1 MNDEQ
6 MIWESY
12 KDSILTEAQRITIS
26 QQEIKKLIDNKDY
39 TRLSDYLYK
48 CLTLNTGWEAKV
60 SKISQQDKLTYR
72 QKTETSDKSNPAWAA
87 WTVKSKKDPKQ
98 PTNNYKLYYSPTDD
112 DAIKLINGVDSLKQM
127 LTTALNQSN
136 VESISFKIPSTLSAY
151 IGHNDRIV
159 VHFFAKNNVNQITMQ
174 IQQTVESWAKASAIT
189 LHSRTHT
196 FGQDVGGSS
205 YGQRIAQN
213 IVNALKP
220 HVDSGKY
227 NTDQLTAWVIQSF
240 KSSAKDI

>member
-6 MIWESY
+6 LIWESY
-12 KDSILTEAQRITIS
+12 NASILTEAQRISIS
-26 QQEIKKLIDNKDY
+26 QQEIKKLIDKKDY
-39 TRLSDYLYK
+39 KRLADYLYD
-48 CLTLNTGWEAKV
+48 CLTKNTGWEAKV
-60 SKISQQDKLTYR
+60 GKISEQDKVIYR
-72 QKTETSDKSNPAWAA
+72 QKTESSDKSNPAWAG
-87 WTVKSKKDPKQ
+87 WTIKPKKDPKQ
-98 PTNNYKLYYSPTDD
+98 PTNNYKLYYSPADD
-112 DAIKLINGVDSLKQM
+112 DAIKLIKGVDSLKQM
-127 LTTALNQSN
+127 LTQTLSQSN
-136 VESISFKIPSTLSAY
+136 VESASFKIPSNMSAY

-159 VHFFAKNNVNQITMQ
+159 VHFFAKNDTDQIKKQ
-174 IQQTVESWAKASAIT
+174 IQQTVEAWAKANGIT

-196 FGQDVGGSS
+196 FGQDTGNSS

-213 IVNALKP
+213 IINALKP